1 MQGGKLKWVSL
12 GDENIKFFHA
22 NATIKHNKSSIMTL
36 EDSEGGLVSKHEEK
50 AQMLWE
56 AYKERLGKSEYTHMY
71 FNLPDLLHNQEGL
84 EELVAPFQQEEI
96 DANGKFSSIIS
107 HNILRVFN

>member
-1 MQGGKLKWVSL
+1 M
-12 GDENIKFFHA
+12 I
-22 NATIKHNKSSIMTL
+22 L

-56 AYKERLGKSEYTHMY
+56 AYKERLGKSEYTHMC

-84 EELVAPFQQEEI
+84 EELVAPFQQE
-96 DANGKFSSIIS
+96 
-107 HNILRVFN
+107 